1 MVCMMKPFF
10 TQADCDID
18 YDPGCFIQPDRS
30 KWAIT
35 PEKANRLLQERGKVV
50 YGKSENP
57 YDWQNYPIAQTCGTH
72 NYRALLIN
80 IEPIEEP
87 DSAEKIV
94 AEIAN
99 FRPGFS
105 WVNIIERAKKLV
117 GK

>member
-1 MVCMMKPFF
+1 MKPFF
-10 TQADCDID
+10 TLADCDVD
-18 YDPGCFIQPDRS
+18 YPAGGFIQESRV
-30 KWAIT
+30 WAIT
-35 PEKANRLLQERGKVV
+35 PEKANRLLEERGEVV
-50 YGKSENP
+50 MSEEKKEG
-57 YDWQNYPIAQTCGTH
+57 YFQTWTQRETRH
-72 NYRALLIN
+72 SAFKEKALLIN

-87 DSAEKIV
+87 DSADKLI